1 MTSNRVPGYA
11 HDRMIAL
18 WKEFVK
24 GKFGS
29 TRFTVSFN
37 GKTRPVY
44 RDGTKHLIVLDEF
57 HGALELIAFQS
68 HPGPAKHIGS
78 QPITV
83 AYTPP
88 DPAKKIEAKVTKVG
102 LGIASSHGQ
111 HKFTLM
117 GQL

>member
-1 MTSNRVPGYA
+1 MTSSRVPGYSQ
-11 HDRMIAL
+11 DQMIAL
-18 WKEFVK
+18 WKQFVK

-44 RDGTKHLIVLDEF
+44 RDGTKHLVVLDEF

-68 HPGPAKHIGS
+68 HPGPAKHVGS

-83 AYTPP
+83 EYTPP
-88 DPAKKIEAKVTKVG
+88 DPTKKTQAKVTKIG
-102 LGIASSHGQ
+102 LGPASSRGQ